1 MDGADS
7 NRQFIKLHF
16 HDRDPVQDNFVTANL
31 YTGRPM
37 VFIMDPKVLA
47 LLAISLNYTN
57 TIWRWLNKTFLHVC
71 HYREDQ

>member
-16 HDRDPVQDNFVTANL
+16 HERDPVQDNFVTANL

-37 VFIMDPKVLA
+37 VFIMDPKVLSS
-47 LLAISLNYTN
+47 LAISLNYVHKYNMEMVEYDFTSCMP
-57 TIWRWLNKTFLHVC
+57 LS
-71 HYREDQ
+71 